1 MGTMESDFVNPVR
14 RRLEANQLALGM
26 IVRLARSGDI
36 ARIAHTSGHDFLFI
50 DIQHATF
57 TLETISHIAQT
68 ALGCDVAPLV
78 RVRSVQDPN
87 VPVMLDGG
95 VNGIVFPDVNTAEE
109 ARCAVRACK
118 FAPIGARSVTTG
130 YPMFN
135 YRPLPSRETIPLLN
149 ANTLVVCMIESLE
162 GLRNIDAIAAV
173 DGVDV
178 LHVGLTDMLADMG
191 KPGAYGDPQAM
202 DAVARITQ
210 AALAHGKHAGVGG
223 DNDLARQTRFIRDGV
238 RFIST
243 QSDGAFLMA
252 AATRAASDLRHVAGT
267 GEAVTPT

>member
-1 MGTMESDFVNPVR
+1 MELDFVNPVR
-14 RRLEANQLALGM
+14 RRLEADQLALGM

-36 ARIAHTSGHDFLFI
+36 ARIARTSGHDFLFI
-50 DIQHATF
+50 DIQHAIF

-68 ALGCDVAPLV
+68 ALGCGVAPLV
-78 RVRSVQDPN
+78 RVRSLHDPN

-95 VNGIVFPDVNTAEE
+95 VTGIVFPDVNTAED
-109 ARCAVRACK
+109 AKCAVRACK

-130 YPMFN
+130 YPMFD
-135 YRPLPSRETIPLLN
+135 YRPLPSSQTIPLLN

-162 GLRNIDAIAAV
+162 GLRNIDEIAAV

-191 KPGAYGDPQAM
+191 TPGAYGDAQAM
-202 DAVARITQ
+202 AAVKHITQ
-210 AALAHGKHAGVGG
+210 SALAHGKYAGVGG
-223 DNDLARQTRFIRDGV
+223 DNDLARQTQFIRDGV

-252 AATRAASDLRHVAGT
+252 AATRVAHNLRHAAGE
-267 GEAVTPT
+267 GGVT

>member
-1 MGTMESDFVNPVR
+1 MDLDYINPVL
-14 RRLEANQLALGM
+14 RRLRANQLALGL

-36 ARIAHTSGHDFLFI
+36 ARIARTSGYDFLFI
-50 DIQHATF
+50 DIQHAIF

-68 ALGCDVAPLV
+68 ALGCGVAPLV
-78 RVRSVQDPN
+78 RVRSVTDPN

-95 VNGIVFPDVNTAEE
+95 VSGIVFPDVNTAED
-109 ARCAVRACK
+109 AKRAVRACK

-130 YPMFN
+130 YPMFD
-135 YRPLPSRETIPLLN
+135 YRPIPSRETIPVLN
-149 ANTLVVCMIESLE
+149 ANTLVVCMIETQE

-178 LHVGLTDMLADMG
+178 LQVGLTDMLADMG

-202 DAVARITQ
+202 TAVKHVTQ
-210 AALAHGKHAGVGG
+210 AALAHGKYAGVGG
-223 DNDLARQTRFIRDGV
+223 DNDLARQTQFIRDGA

-243 QSDGAFLMA
+243 QSDGALLMA
-252 AATRAASDLRHVAGT
+252 AATRVTHDLRHAAGE
-267 GEAVTPT
+267 GD